1 MSPWDFG
8 KINLS
13 STLQRQSLWKFKALP
28 MATEDTRGSR
38 SQAHH
43 SLLVPYNLTHR
54 LFRSFRPR
62 HKAYLLSRLPRKG
75 MGVCMCVCEFHKK
88 LLRTEEPC
96 FLSLPTSL
104 AVPPQE
110 CGCPSPVSACCRPS
124 SRHLRAQ
131 HNATSCQCLSAA
143 IYIRPTMHTH
153 TFSAPTTQCG
163 TSAGLSILDFL

>member
-104 AVPPQE
+104 AVPLRN
-110 CGCPSPVSACCRPS
+110 VVV
-124 SRHLRAQ
+124 HL
-131 HNATSCQCLSAA
+131 QCLPAA
-143 IYIRPTMHTH
+143 GHHPAILEHSIMQLPA
-153 TFSAPTTQCG
+153 SVSQLPS
-163 TSAGLSILDFL
+163 TSGPPCILTLFQPQQPNVALQQAWAF